1 VSSGK
6 RLATPVPAPTLVL
19 GAAGQA
25 GLSYLSFRYPR
36 YFWALMTL
44 GLSACGVP
52 GLRRLRAH
60 PQRASVRWL
69 LLGTIA
75 GVAGYG
81 VTAAGAAL
89 AARLTLG
96 RRSLDRL
103 EECSRGVPRPV
114 AALLVLPA
122 ALGEEVFWRE
132 SVLGR
137 QLRPGA
143 SPPLRALVSSTL
155 AYAAVQVGSLQP
167 LPPLGALLLGSGA
180 GWIRIRSGSIWPAV
194 VAHLAYTELCL
205 VAPGLPGDR
214 TTAPN

>member
-1 VSSGK
+1 MSSGK
-6 RLATPVPAPTLVL
+6 RLATPLPALTLVL
-19 GAAGQA
+19 SAAGQA
-25 GLSYLSFRYPR
+25 GLSYLSFRHPR

-52 GLRRLRAH
+52 GLRTLRAH

-69 LLGTIA
+69 LLGTIG

-114 AALLVLPA
+114 AALLVVPA

-143 SPPLRALVSSTL
+143 SPPLRSLVSSTL

-194 VAHLAYTELCL
+194 AAHLAYTELCL

>member
-1 VSSGK
+1 MSSGK
-6 RLATPVPAPTLVL
+6 RLATPLPALTLVL
-19 GAAGQA
+19 SAAGQA
-25 GLSYLSFRYPR
+25 GLSYLSFRHPR

-52 GLRRLRAH
+52 GLRTLRAH

-69 LLGTIA
+69 LLGTIG

-114 AALLVLPA
+114 AALLVVPA

-143 SPPLRALVSSTL
+143 SPPLRSLVSSTL

-194 VAHLAYTELCL
+194 AAHLAYTELCL

-214 TTAPN
+214 TTTPN